1 MPCHFEPCCVVS
13 SPQRH
18 VAEVSAISAAHISD
32 LRSTDG
38 AVCGLEWWRA
48 IGGLTT
54 QRRLA
59 PLYVPKQAPVHGRH
73 CSTLFSCGCKRCWLQ
88 TQSNAKQPSPSAL
101 RPSHY
106 SVESAKAGDGA
117 RETGR
122 GVECS
127 AQRIGR
133 VGAMLSTERRAER
146 RVKYRVLCRVPW
158 SEVEVQPPDDQMHV

>member
-18 VAEVSAISAAHISD
+18 VAGVSAISAAHISD

-59 PLYVPKQAPVHGRH
+59 PLYMPTGSAVVANVA
-73 CSTLFSCGCKRCWLQ
+73 GCKLKA
-88 TQSNAKQPSPSAL
+88 TQNSPAPPCFNRRTIRL
-101 RPSHY
+101 KVR
-106 SVESAKAGDGA
+106 KAGDGA